1 MGGWLIRVLKLYQGG
16 IFQINRVEPLFINQT
31 LLAGQ
36 QVDPAM
42 VVFVGPAGHGVVHKD
57 GTGSLHLGVAR
68 IEVPTGGERKHPSDS
83 VDVHPVRDEGL
94 NPFDPLDVPVVKKP
108 GPRLVFVTDYDA
120 FSFVHPDGVDGN
132 PQLPCR
138 LTDFVRIVLNLD
150 RHFFRSQPQ
159 KIFSISY
166 QIN

>member
-1 MGGWLIRVLKLYQGG
+1 MGGWLIRVFKPYGGG
-16 IFQINRVEPLFINQT
+16 ILQINRVEPLFINQT

-36 QVDPAM
+36 EIDPAM
-42 VVFVGPAGHGVVHKD
+42 VVFVGPAGRGVVHKD
-57 GTGSLHLGVAR
+57 RTGPLHLGVAR
-68 IEVPTGGERKHPSDS
+68 IQVPTRCQRKHPPDS
-83 VDVHPVRDEGL
+83 VDVHPVRNEGL
-94 NPFDPLDVPVVKKP
+94 NLFDPLDVPVVEKP
-108 GPRLVFVTDYDA
+108 GPRLVFETDYDA

-132 PQLPCR
+132 PQLLCR